1 MKTLKTIIVGLLCA
15 IAIFFAGMYFS
26 QEKKQP
32 DITSDL
38 IESTLVQSSD
48 LITTKYHYS
57 RVGKFENSLE
67 LNGWSVPL
75 TNKTFILQFQGE
87 IQAGIDV
94 KDLKV
99 EIKDKEII
107 VDVPETKVL
116 NHIIDEDS
124 IEVYDEDNNIFNP
137 IHVDDYKTFA
147 VQQKKVALKE
157 AKEKGLMDQADQQTK
172 TAIEELIHAL
182 PQVDDTY
189 TITIR

>member
-1 MKTLKTIIVGLLCA
+1 MKTLKIFIAGLLCA
-15 IAIFFAGMYFS
+15 LVIFFAGMHFA
-26 QEKKQP
+26 QERNEP
-32 DITSDL
+32 DVTSDL
-38 IESTLVQSSD
+38 IESTLIQSSD

-94 KDLKV
+94 KECKV
-99 EIKDKEII
+99 EIKDKEVI
-107 VDVPETKVL
+107 VTLPEVKVL
-116 NHIIDEDS
+116 NHILDENS

-147 VQQKKVALKE
+147 IQQKKVALKE
-157 AKEKGLMDQADQQTK
+157 AKEKGLMEEAEKQTK
-172 TAIEELIHAL
+172 AAIEELIRAL
-182 PQVDDTY
+182 PQVDETY
-189 TITIR
+189 TITFQ

>member
-1 MKTLKTIIVGLLCA
+1 MKTLKIFIAGLLCA
-15 IAIFFAGMYFS
+15 LVIFLAGMHFA
-26 QEKKQP
+26 QERNEP
-32 DITSDL
+32 DVTSDL
-38 IESTLVQSSD
+38 IESTLIQSSD

-94 KDLKV
+94 KECKV
-99 EIKDKEII
+99 EIKDKEVI
-107 VDVPETKVL
+107 VTLPEVKVL
-116 NHIIDEDS
+116 NHILDENS

-147 VQQKKVALKE
+147 IQQKKVALKQ
-157 AKEKGLMDQADQQTK
+157 AKEKGLMEEAEKQTK
-172 TAIEELIHAL
+172 AAIEELIRAL
-182 PQVDDTY
+182 PQVDETY
-189 TITIR
+189 TITFQ